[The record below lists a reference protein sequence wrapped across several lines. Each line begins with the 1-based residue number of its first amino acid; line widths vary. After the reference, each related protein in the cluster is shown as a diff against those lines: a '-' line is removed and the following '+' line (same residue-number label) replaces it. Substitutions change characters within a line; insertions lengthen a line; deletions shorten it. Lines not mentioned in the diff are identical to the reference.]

1 MGLFTKPSPSETPP
15 KKRRGSWLMGLLVG
29 GAIGS
34 VLSILFAPDA
44 GKQTRKK
51 AADGSKKVWGQIK
64 RVIDELS
71 E

>member
-1 MGLFTKPSPSETPP
+1 
-15 KKRRGSWLMGLLVG
+15 MGLLVG